1 MTTVFNNVDNYMIEN
16 TLKLADK
23 IIKYSE
29 LETEILDEFCSITT
43 KMLDECDTLMCDKLT
58 PVMAD
63 AWRVQL
69 QIASGARVSGHDPRD
84 FGDRIKALNECLNL
98 MNYVGYQMAT
108 LNS

>member
-16 TLKLADK
+16 TVKLADK
-23 IIKYSE
+23 IVKYSE
-29 LETEILDEFCSITT
+29 LEMEILDEFCSITT

-69 QIASGARVSGHDPRD
+69 QIASGVRKGHDPRD
-84 FGDRIKALNECLNL
+84 FGDRIKALNECLHM
-98 MNYVGYQMAT
+98 MNYVGYQMAN